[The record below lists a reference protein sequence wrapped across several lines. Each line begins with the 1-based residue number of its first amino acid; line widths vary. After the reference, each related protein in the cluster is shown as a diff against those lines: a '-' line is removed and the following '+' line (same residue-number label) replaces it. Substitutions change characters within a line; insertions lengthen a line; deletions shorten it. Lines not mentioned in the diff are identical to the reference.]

1 MVGLEDLNLH
11 TLHTRHT
18 SFPPQTVMGEED
30 GLLKGTILRRDSELN
45 QGTTVIQSTNFSV
58 ETDTLANYEAFW
70 YSSL

>member
-1 MVGLEDLNLH
+1 
-11 TLHTRHT
+11 
-18 SFPPQTVMGEED
+18 MGEED
-30 GLLKGTILRRDSELN
+30 GLPKGTILRGGGSEPN